1 MRNSGIFLILAFD
14 LKQICLFIV
23 FLSIQRLQTND
34 GCNLSRKAVCVLVH
48 FRVSLWKHQIVWVRY
63 ARMFE
68 HTSVCIVCMCKN
80 VDYIYSYLDVCRF
93 VCTLHILCV
102 QWIVWVGLCVCVA
115 TPGSHLR
122 EWSAA
127 ACLSLAEAPKGRRIR
142 ERENERVQHRRE
154 RGHAARPPGYL
165 LQPIKGWFTEH
176 LHA

>member
-1 MRNSGIFLILAFD
+1 MSQFQWPEKPTLCREMRNSGIFLILAFD

-34 GCNLSRKAVCVLVH
+34 SCNLSRKAVCVLVH
-48 FRVSLWKHQIVWVRY
+48 FSVSLWKHQIVWVRY

-102 QWIVWVGLCVCVA
+102 QWIVWVGLCVCGNSWQPPARVECCGL
-115 TPGSHLR
+115 PLSCRGPQGSTH
-122 EWSAA
+122 
-127 ACLSLAEAPKGRRIR
+127 
-142 ERENERVQHRRE
+142 
-154 RGHAARPPGYL
+154 
-165 LQPIKGWFTEH
+165 
-176 LHA
+176 

>member
-48 FRVSLWKHQIVWVRY
+48 FSVSLWKHQIVWVRY

-102 QWIVWVGLCVCVA
+102 QWIVWVGLCVWQLLAATCESGVLQLASLLQRPPRVDALERERTRECSTDESEA
-115 TPGSHLR
+115 TPHGPL
-122 EWSAA
+122 
-127 ACLSLAEAPKGRRIR
+127 GIYY
-142 ERENERVQHRRE
+142 NQ
-154 RGHAARPPGYL
+154 
-165 LQPIKGWFTEH
+165 
-176 LHA
+176 

>member
-1 MRNSGIFLILAFD
+1 MCHSFSDRRSRLCREMRNSGIFLILAFD

-34 GCNLSRKAVCVLVH
+34 SCNLSRKAVCVLVH
-48 FRVSLWKHQIVWVRY
+48 FSVSLWKHQIVWVRY

-102 QWIVWVGLCVCVA
+102 QWIVWVGLCVCDNSWQPPARVECCGL
-115 TPGSHLR
+115 PLSCRGPQGSTH
-122 EWSAA
+122 
-127 ACLSLAEAPKGRRIR
+127 
-142 ERENERVQHRRE
+142 
-154 RGHAARPPGYL
+154 
-165 LQPIKGWFTEH
+165 
-176 LHA
+176 